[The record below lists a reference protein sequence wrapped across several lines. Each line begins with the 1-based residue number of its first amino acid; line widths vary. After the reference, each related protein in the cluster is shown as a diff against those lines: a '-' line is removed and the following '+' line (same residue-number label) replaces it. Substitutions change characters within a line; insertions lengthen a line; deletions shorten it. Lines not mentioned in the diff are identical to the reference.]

1 MSNRNVAKDT
11 LRITGIVLLVLLLVI
26 LFLLTMGSILPGDDK
41 KSVTVKYDD
50 IDFNKVYLNIEQ
62 AIEEKS
68 KQLLSLEEQKKQI
81 EKIVRLAIILIK
93 ILLCS
98 IWVGFNIFIA
108 YIKGTQY
115 DINQFILWNQ
125 AILIIVLFT
134 LFMISEKFSNIH
146 TAFSALKEYINK
158 IVLKKYGIDSQL
170 MLNYSLQIH
179 MLESI

>member
-1 MSNRNVAKDT
+1 
-11 LRITGIVLLVLLLVI
+11 
-26 LFLLTMGSILPGDDK
+26 MGSILPGDDK

-179 MLESI
+179 MLESIYHVHPGIFHEIKHKK